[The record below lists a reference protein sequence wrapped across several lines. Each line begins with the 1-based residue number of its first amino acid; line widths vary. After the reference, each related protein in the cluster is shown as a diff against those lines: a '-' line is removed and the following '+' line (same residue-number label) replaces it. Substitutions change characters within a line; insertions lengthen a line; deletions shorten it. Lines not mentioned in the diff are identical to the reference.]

1 MCLPFFHVFAALFV
15 HIFPVRL
22 GQQVYIMERFEAVKY
37 ATAIQTYSITDTF
50 AAPPMIHALVK
61 SSLPLKELLKTIR
74 YFGIGGAPIKSAE
87 MREFEKRL
95 DPSATCCQV
104 WGLTEIGAATLLQY
118 PERNGC
124 DGSIGKPQP
133 GYEMRLI
140 DPSGNVITNDDQQ
153 GETQVRYEGNML
165 GYKGQPRQ
173 VTGQWYSTGDVMTRI
188 GDRYFVVGRSKELI
202 KVNGFQVAP
211 AEIESVLMSHPCIVD
226 AAVIGCAKDD
236 NVTEVP
242 RAYIVRA
249 TDESGRCSKLT
260 VDEVYTFARKHLA
273 SYKALN
279 GGIVFVEAIPRTPSG
294 KIQRFKLASMD
305 QYRRKI
311 NNMFVCDTPTGR
323 EGADVGLFAKTDRE
337 ADMTGSARSP
347 SSILHPRRS
356 PRIAKSQQQ
365 YHARVG
371 SHPPIAASYAR
382 GKPATSNTR
391 IRPRSRVSLIAKLAA
406 LKEART

>member
-1 MCLPFFHVFAALFV
+1 
-15 HIFPVRL
+15 
-22 GQQVYIMERFEAVKY
+22 MERFEVGKY
-37 ATAIQTYSITDTF
+37 AAAIQAYRITDTV

-61 SSLPLKELLKTIR
+61 SSLPLQELLKTIR
-74 YFGIGGAPIKSAE
+74 FIAIGGAPIKSTE

-104 WGLTEIGAATLLQY
+104 WGLTEIGAATMLQY

-124 DGSIGKPQP
+124 DGSIGRPLP

-140 DPSGNVITNDDQQ
+140 DPSGNVITNDEEQ
-153 GETQVRYEGNML
+153 GEMEVRYEGNML
-165 GYKGQPRQ
+165 GYEGQPRQ
-173 VTGQWYSTGDVMTRI
+173 ITGQWYSTGDVMTRF
-188 GDRYFVVGRSKELI
+188 GDRYFVIGRSKELI

-226 AAVIGCAKDD
+226 AAVIGCMRDD

-260 VDEVYTFARKHLA
+260 VDEVYTFARSHLA
-273 SYKALN
+273 SYKSLN

-305 QYRRKI
+305 QYRRKV
-311 NNMFVCDTPTGR
+311 NDMFVRDAPPDPHGV
-323 EGADVGLFAKTDRE
+323 DVDLVKTDHE
-337 ADMTGSARSP
+337 AEMTRFDRP
-347 SSILHPRRS
+347 SSSALRPRRS
-356 PRIAKSQQQ
+356 FRIAKLQQSC
-365 YHARVG
+365 HSSIGNR
-371 SHPPIAASYAR
+371 AS
-382 GKPATSNTR
+382 KPR
-391 IRPRSRVSLIAKLAA
+391 PQPRSRVSLIAKLAA
-406 LKEART
+406 LKEARTQSVSIEM